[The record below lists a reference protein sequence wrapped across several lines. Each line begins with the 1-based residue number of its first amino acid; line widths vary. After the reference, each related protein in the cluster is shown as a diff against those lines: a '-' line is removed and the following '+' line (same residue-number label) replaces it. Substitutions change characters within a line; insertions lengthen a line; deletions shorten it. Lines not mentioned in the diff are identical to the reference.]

1 MPFKFCPE
9 CGHATRPGDGFCAKC
24 GQALTGVTTRPV
36 LRPAGLVVFVL
47 VALLGAGWWLHFLY
61 GEQTPRPPKP
71 GEGAPMASAKAS
83 GAAAPSGVASAP
95 PAVELPEEVRTM
107 LADSRRQ
114 AEAAPKDLAR
124 WSQLS
129 RMLYRASQMDRAYAS
144 QAQDAFNHVLE
155 IEPENT
161 EALRG
166 LGNLAYDKRDT
177 KTAIGWYEKLLAVT
191 PNDPEVRT
199 DLGTMRFE
207 SGDPVG
213 AQREF
218 AAVIA
223 SKPDFYKAHFNL
235 GIVFDAQGKRDEAR
249 AAVERAREAA
259 TDPDVR
265 RRLQTLLD
273 AATETG
279 GDLTR
284 AAQLAAERL
293 APPAVPGG
301 VAPVPASG
309 SSAVAP
315 AASPPI
321 AAGKA
326 GFPARVERVFR
337 AHPVAGPKIARVEW
351 PAAARGRVLMAG
363 FPMDQMP
370 PMMRESWLGKM
381 RAAVRAEAAAAGVD
395 EGVEIEIVDL
405 ESGKVMAK
413 LEP

>member
-1 MPFKFCPE
+1 MLFKFCPE

-24 GQALTGVTTRPV
+24 GQALAGPAMRPV

-61 GEQTPRPPKP
+61 GEQTPQPPKP
-71 GEGAPMASAKAS
+71 GEGAPMAAAPAS
-83 GAAAPSGVASAP
+83 GAAAPSGMASAP
-95 PAVELPEEVRTM
+95 PAVELPQEVRTL
-107 LADSRRQ
+107 LADARKK
-114 AEAAPKDLAR
+114 AEAAPGDLAL
-124 WSQLS
+124 WSQLA
-129 RMLYRASQMDRAYAS
+129 RMLYRASQIDRAYAS

-155 IEPENT
+155 IDPKNS

-177 KTAIGWYEKLLAVT
+177 KTAIGWYEKLLVLT
-191 PNDPEVRT
+191 PDDPEVRT

-207 SGDPVG
+207 SGDAVG

-235 GIVFDAQGKRDEAR
+235 GIVLDAQGKRDEAR

-279 GDLTR
+279 GDLTQ
-284 AAQLAAERL
+284 AARLAAERL
-293 APPAVPGG
+293 APPAGPAGG
-301 VAPVPASG
+301 G
-309 SSAVAP
+309 AP
-315 AASPPI
+315 AAVVPPAPPPI
-321 AAGKA
+321 AAGTA

-337 AHPVAGPKIARVEW
+337 AHPVAGPKIVRLEW
-351 PAAARGRVLMAG
+351 PEPRHGRVLMAG

-370 PMMRESWLGKM
+370 PVMRESWLGKM
-381 RAAVRAEAAAAGVD
+381 RTAVRAEAAAAGVD
-395 EGVEIEIVDL
+395 EVVEIEIVDL
-405 ESGKVMAK
+405 ESGKVMAQ